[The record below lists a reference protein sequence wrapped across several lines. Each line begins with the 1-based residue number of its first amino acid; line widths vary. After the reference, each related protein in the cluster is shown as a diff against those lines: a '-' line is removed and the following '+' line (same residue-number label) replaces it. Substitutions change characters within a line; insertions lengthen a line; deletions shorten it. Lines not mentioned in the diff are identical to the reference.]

1 MEWFFIVIIILAL
14 LARKKPAVRDTGLE
28 ARITA
33 LENEQELIMKKL
45 ALLLT
50 LLPTAALAQQTTIYG
65 PNGNIVGQV
74 TTDRQGSKTFYDAH
88 GNIGARSSTDSAG
101 TTTVYGPNGNPVGS
115 FTQKDRR

>member
-1 MEWFFIVIIILAL
+1 MEWLLGGLLILAL
-14 LARKKPAVRDTGLE
+14 LARKKPAAQDHKLE
-28 ARITA
+28 ARIA
-33 LENEQELIMKKL
+33 ELENEQELIMKKL

-101 TTTVYGPNGNPVGS
+101 TTTVYGPNGRPVGS